1 VSLDA
6 ITVAVGSLAVSTVSL
21 VVSAANAWLTLWR
34 RGTVRMAQPPTVY
47 FGPDGGRELHPKVFV
62 RCFLYSTSV
71 RSRCIEGMFARLR
84 RGDSAQT
91 FPVWVCGGA
100 RDDLSRGAGLA
111 VGADGVALH
120 HHFLLPRDGTTY
132 QFLPGTYVV
141 ELFAV
146 VVGQTGPVK
155 LREIEVQVTEAQ
167 AAQLGGD
174 ARCGLYFD
182 WSPETRRFHGHID
195 NARLPDPGPLSFLA
209 AESLKSKPE
218 PKPALDVPGKP
229 ST

>member
-1 VSLDA
+1 MSLNA
-6 ITVAVGSLAVSTVSL
+6 ITVALGSLAVATVSL
-21 VVSAANAWLTLWR
+21 MVSVANAWLTLWR

-47 FGPDGGRELHPKVFV
+47 FGPDGARELHAKVFV
-62 RCFLYSTSV
+62 RCFLYSTSE

-84 RGDSAQT
+84 RGDSTQT

-111 VGADGVALH
+111 VGAAGVALH

-132 QFLPGTYVV
+132 QFLPGNYVI
-141 ELFAV
+141 ELFAI
-146 VVGQTGPVK
+146 VVGQKGHLK

-167 AAQLGGD
+167 AEQLRDD
-174 ARCGLYFD
+174 ARHGLYFD
-182 WSPETRRFHGHID
+182 WSPETQRFHGHID
-195 NARLPDPGPLSFLA
+195 KARLPDPAPLLFLQ
-209 AESLKSKPE
+209 AESSKAKPE
-218 PKPALDVPGKP
+218 PEPAPGKP